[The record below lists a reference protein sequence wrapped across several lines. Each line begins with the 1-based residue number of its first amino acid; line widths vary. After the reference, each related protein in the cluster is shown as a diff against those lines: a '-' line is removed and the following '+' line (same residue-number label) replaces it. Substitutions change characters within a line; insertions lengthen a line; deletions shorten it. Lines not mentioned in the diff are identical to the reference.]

1 MRGTSSRPPVAIA
14 ALLAALASVPSL
26 HAQDDAAQAPAPAP
40 SAQPSAT
47 PSSATQKAES
57 ASERRELAMRDA
69 QESLQKSSVP
79 KPIERARFAAFLA
92 AIDPALPMNAGI
104 LEAYAAYS
112 DSIEKQNESSVR
124 QIVRLLPAAYTYD
137 AARESFEPRATPE
150 LVALLALRDK
160 VQRSVTIAERKL
172 FDSVEAAVPSER
184 KPQYARALL
193 ALRSEQAPKSAILAS
208 TRVSLLDVL
217 PRVKLSPEKALD
229 IEATITP
236 YATTLAKALADR
248 SQIVRA
254 NESARA
260 IAEVAAGTLWRF
272 APEEISGSVDRQLV
286 ALDERDFASELAV
299 RDAHFEALGRLR
311 IRLDARDGRRLVEL
325 WQQLLHPSLFED
337 ERILAR
343 IVEETLAHP
352 AFTPDHDSALI
363 DAVETGYQRL
373 EPLSRKL
380 CENADLVLPRLES
393 MTQEAML
400 AEIEARLAI
409 IETQHRR
416 REIIKEI
423 LQRVRGM
430 IGDADAAMAVRI
442 EDAIGSIDSLERADS
457 FEERSLTARAGAL
470 AEAPSAPAPKP
481 SAAPGITEPQQAPGA
496 APPAQP
502 KTAPSADE
510 PTRNGRGSRG
520 SRRNGEG

>member
-1 MRGTSSRPPVAIA
+1 MRGTASRPPVAIA
-14 ALLAALASVPSL
+14 ALLAALASVPAL
-26 HAQDDAAQAPAPAP
+26 HAQDDAAQATPAAP
-40 SAQPSAT
+40 SAQPSTA
-47 PSSATQKAES
+47 PKSES
-57 ASERRELAMRDA
+57 ASERRERAMRDA
-69 QESLQKSSVP
+69 QEALRKSSVP
-79 KPIERARFAAFLA
+79 KPIEHGRFSAFLA

-137 AARESFEPRATPE
+137 AARESFETRATPE

-160 VQRSVTIAERKL
+160 VQRSVAIAERKL
-172 FDSVEAAVPSER
+172 LDAVEAAVPSER

-236 YATTLAKALADR
+236 YATALAKALADR
-248 SQIVRA
+248 SQIVKA

-272 APEEISGSVDRQLV
+272 APEEISGSVERQLV
-286 ALDERDFASELAV
+286 SLDERDFASELTV
-299 RDAHFEALGRLR
+299 RDAHFEALERLR
-311 IRLDARDGRRLVEL
+311 TRLDARDGRRLVEL

-337 ERILAR
+337 ERLLAR

-352 AFTPDHDSALI
+352 AFTPDHDTALI

-409 IETQHRR
+409 IGTQHRR

-470 AEAPSAPAPKP
+470 AEVPSAPAPKP
-481 SAAPGITEPQQAPGA
+481 NEAAGAAEKQQTPGA
-496 APPAQP
+496 APPTPP
-502 KTAPSADE
+502 KMTPSADE
-510 PTRNGRGSRG
+510 PSRNGRGGRG

>member
-1 MRGTSSRPPVAIA
+1 MRGTASRPPVAIA

-26 HAQDDAAQAPAPAP
+26 HAQDGASQATPAAP
-40 SAQPSAT
+40 SAQPSTA
-47 PSSATQKAES
+47 PKSES
-57 ASERRELAMRDA
+57 ASERRERAMRDA
-69 QESLQKSSVP
+69 QEALRKSSVP
-79 KPIERARFAAFLA
+79 KPIEHGRFSAFLA

-137 AARESFEPRATPE
+137 AARESFETRATPE

-160 VQRSVTIAERKL
+160 VQRSVAIAERKL
-172 FDSVEAAVPSER
+172 LDAVEAAVPSER

-236 YATTLAKALADR
+236 YATALAKALADR
-248 SQIVRA
+248 SQIVKA

-272 APEEISGSVDRQLV
+272 APEEISGSVERQLV
-286 ALDERDFASELAV
+286 SLDERDFASELTV
-299 RDAHFEALGRLR
+299 RDAHFEALERLR
-311 IRLDARDGRRLVEL
+311 TRLDARDGRRLVEL

-337 ERILAR
+337 ERLLAR
-343 IVEETLAHP
+343 IVEETLAPP
-352 AFTPDHDSALI
+352 AFTPDHDTALI

-400 AEIEARLAI
+400 AEIEARFAI
-409 IETQHRR
+409 IGTQHRR

-470 AEAPSAPAPKP
+470 AEVPSAPTPKP
-481 SAAPGITEPQQAPGA
+481 NEPAAAAEKQQTPGS
-496 APPAQP
+496 APPTQP
-502 KTAPSADE
+502 KMTPSADD
-510 PTRNGRGSRG
+510 PSRNGRGGRG

>member
-1 MRGTSSRPPVAIA
+1 MRGTASRPPVAIA

-26 HAQDDAAQAPAPAP
+26 HAQDGASQATPAAP
-40 SAQPSAT
+40 SAQPSTA
-47 PSSATQKAES
+47 PKSES
-57 ASERRELAMRDA
+57 ASERRERAMRDA
-69 QESLQKSSVP
+69 QEALRKSSVP
-79 KPIERARFAAFLA
+79 KPIEHGRFSAFLA

-137 AARESFEPRATPE
+137 AARESFETRATPE

-160 VQRSVTIAERKL
+160 VQRSVAIAERKL
-172 FDSVEAAVPSER
+172 LDAVEAAVPSER

-236 YATTLAKALADR
+236 YATALAKALADR
-248 SQIVRA
+248 SQIVKA

-272 APEEISGSVDRQLV
+272 APEEISGSVERQLV
-286 ALDERDFASELAV
+286 SLDERDFASELTV
-299 RDAHFEALGRLR
+299 RDAHFEALERLR
-311 IRLDARDGRRLVEL
+311 TRLDARDGRRLVEL

-337 ERILAR
+337 ERLLAR

-352 AFTPDHDSALI
+352 AFTPDHDTALI

-400 AEIEARLAI
+400 AEIEARFAI
-409 IETQHRR
+409 IGTQHRR

-470 AEAPSAPAPKP
+470 AEVPSAPAPKP
-481 SAAPGITEPQQAPGA
+481 NEAAGAAEKQQTPGA
-496 APPAQP
+496 APPTPP
-502 KTAPSADE
+502 KMTPSADE
-510 PTRNGRGSRG
+510 PSRNGRGGRG